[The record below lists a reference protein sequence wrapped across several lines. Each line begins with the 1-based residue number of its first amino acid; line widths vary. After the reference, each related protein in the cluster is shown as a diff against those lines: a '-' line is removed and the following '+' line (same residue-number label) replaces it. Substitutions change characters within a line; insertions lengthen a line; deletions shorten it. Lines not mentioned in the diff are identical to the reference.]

1 MLHERLKDPLL
12 ASLFMYLIYLADEK
26 GEVHVPYKDIGKPFG
41 LSKIQ
46 AFRKVA
52 KIRERN
58 ACETVGGLI
67 TIRDI
72 AYYRGFEKS
81 SETLVKRQRNTLS
94 KRKDPQKNEENLKTF
109 EVWWNV
115 YNKKRSRKKAF
126 EKWCRLTAEQQK
138 KCIDVA
144 SAYVESIT
152 DKKYQKDPLTYLNGE
167 CWNDEIITKKDEQ
180 EQKFTKDINRAAG
193 ILESIGAKYQ

>member
-52 KIRERN
+52 MIRERN
-58 ACETVGGLI
+58 ACETAGGLI

-81 SETLVKRQRNTLS
+81 SETLVKRQLNTLPQ
-94 KRKDPQKNEENLKTF
+94 KKDPLKDEENLSSF
-109 EVWWNV
+109 DVWWNA
-115 YNKKRSRKKAF
+115 YDKKRSRKKVF
-126 EKWCRLTAEQQK
+126 EKWCRLTKEQHD
-138 KCIDVA
+138 KCIAVA
-144 SAYVESIT
+144 KDYASSCPN
-152 DKKYQKDPLTYLNGE
+152 KKFQKDPMTYLNGE
-167 CWNDEIITKKDEQ
+167 CWNDEIITEKDER
-180 EQKFTKDINRAAG
+180 EQRIANSFEKAARILGGIAAG
-193 ILESIGAKYQ
+193 NQ